1 MPDYITNSKNRK
13 LKTKIL
19 LFLSRIN
26 IWAWKLPLSGR
37 AIILMEII
45 LFASIFFPWVRLTY
59 LDGVI
64 EQYYAFSIYSLY
76 IGYVILFAILIIP
89 FFLLSHTK
97 KEYIR
102 ARVPFRLSDSQAIIF
117 VIIILLS
124 ILINLIIVNSIYST
138 QIAAQWSTLTI
149 GYKIAFSAVVWI
161 LISTYFFSQSS
172 KHTNTDIYYIDHQT
186 DDELLEY
193 RGILTSDDE
202 NKKKNMRLPI

>member
-1 MPDYITNSKNRK
+1 
-13 LKTKIL
+13 
-19 LFLSRIN
+19 
-26 IWAWKLPLSGR
+26 
-37 AIILMEII
+37 MEII

-138 QIAAQWSTLTI
+138 QIAAQ
-149 GYKIAFSAVVWI
+149 
-161 LISTYFFSQSS
+161 
-172 KHTNTDIYYIDHQT
+172 
-186 DDELLEY
+186 
-193 RGILTSDDE
+193 
-202 NKKKNMRLPI
+202 